1 MRFLYAVLA
10 LAGTEAALAHAPDG
24 GFLSGIGHQLTS
36 IHHLPAA
43 ILLAALA
50 TLLVLAVRHN
60 RSTR

>member
-10 LAGTEAALAHAPDG
+10 LAGAEAALAHTPDG
-24 GFLSGIGHQLTS
+24 GLLGYIGHQLTS
-36 IHHLPAA
+36 VHHLPALV
-43 ILLAALA
+43 LLAALI